1 MKNLKY
7 LLSFALLLTF
17 SAMSFAGDVSRSQPT
32 ESDGI
37 VISQL
42 NENVALADENFGRDC
57 TVNVNVTL
65 EDGTVVS
72 GTIVIED
79 ISWIRCAAI
88 HVADFF
94 SNAF

>member
-17 SAMSFAGDVSRSQPT
+17 SVMSFAGDVGHNLST
-32 ESDGI
+32 ASDEI
-37 VISQL
+37 
-42 NENVALADENFGRDC
+42 EMYHPKTTTHVASEVVGRDC
-57 TVNVNVTL
+57 TVNVDVTL
-65 EDGTVVS
+65 DDGTVIS
-72 GTIVIED
+72 GTIVISD